1 MGKPNWFLTQGLSA
15 ERGGIAE
22 GNSFVRVEPPQ
33 ASGVCVWT
41 QHLPADAR
49 EEDWKTG
56 GGRKEGGGGEGGSQG
71 SKARGKE
78 FDGKVLFFSFP
89 CCVVGD
95 LSVWV
100 CVFNVGVRR
109 DTW

>member
-56 GGRKEGGGGEGGSQG
+56 GGGGRREEGAKEALREVKLAGRSSMGRS
-71 SKARGKE
+71 
-78 FDGKVLFFSFP
+78 FSFP
-89 CCVVGD
+89 FRVVW
-95 LSVWV
+95 WV
-100 CVFNVGVRR
+100 
-109 DTW
+109 T